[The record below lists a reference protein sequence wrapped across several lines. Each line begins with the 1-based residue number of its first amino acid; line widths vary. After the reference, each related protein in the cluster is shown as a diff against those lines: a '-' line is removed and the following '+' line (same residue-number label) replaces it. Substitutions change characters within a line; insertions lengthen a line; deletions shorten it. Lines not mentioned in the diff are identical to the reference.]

1 MMMKK
6 LFLTSIAALFLATGT
21 ATLHTPAKAQSAQL
35 VPGSPEW
42 KYYNCARAFY
52 QRQIAARD
60 PRWQRQAARRLAGVP
75 VETAVHHT
83 KDGQSITQS
92 AVRHCG
98 AKVR

>member
-1 MMMKK
+1 MKK
-6 LFLTSIAALFLATGT
+6 SFLAAIAMLLLATG
-21 ATLHTPAKAQSAQL
+21 AAILHTPAKAQSAQL

-42 KYYNCARAFY
+42 KFYNCARAVY
-52 QRQIAARD
+52 QRQIAAHD

-92 AVRHCG
+92 AVRHCT
-98 AKVR
+98 AKLR

>member
-1 MMMKK
+1 MKK
-6 LFLTSIAALFLATGT
+6 ALVAGVAALFLATGA
-21 ATLHTPAKAQSAQL
+21 ATLHTPAKAQSAPL

-60 PRWQRQAARRLAGVP
+60 PRWQRQAARRLAGIP

-83 KDGQSITQS
+83 QDGQSITQS
-92 AVRHCG
+92 AARHCA
-98 AKVR
+98 AKLR